1 MSLKHKSTLEN
12 AESFVYLY
20 FLNTYRINEL
30 KENAA
35 TSKSLLVF
43 PICIEVSEFHLC
55 LFLLLSFVIALFSD
69 LLFTMCQAV

>member
-35 TSKSLLVF
+35 TSKSLLIF
-43 PICIEVSEFHLC
+43 IAFGKMFSP
-55 LFLLLSFVIALFSD
+55 FV
-69 LLFTMCQAV
+69 